1 MMEKTKKVRRMN
13 ADDFAIFCSNAT
25 AKEVQSAIEAGSEW
39 DSRAFI
45 SAASSNTDPNVIWVL
60 LRIANEAGITLI
72 NARSKGNRQT
82 ALHWAAG
89 HNDNPDVTRTLIAAG
104 ANVNARDAFGLTPLA
119 EAESVHRMG
128 WKDNRQKVIEMLRNA
143 GAR

>member
-1 MMEKTKKVRRMN
+1 MN
-13 ADDFAIFCSNAT
+13 ADNFAEFCLNAP
-25 AKEVQSAIEAGSEW
+25 AKDVQGAIDAGSEW

-60 LRIANEAGITLI
+60 LREARKSEVNLI
-72 NARSKGNRQT
+72 NARSKDSKQT

-89 HNDNPDVTRTLIAAG
+89 HNDNPDVARTLIAAG
-104 ANVNARDAFGLTPLA
+104 ANVNAKDAYGQTPLQ
-119 EAESVHRMG
+119 EAETVHRMR
-128 WKDNRQKVIEMLRNA
+128 WKDNRQPIIEMLKNA

>member
-1 MMEKTKKVRRMN
+1 MAKTLRVRRMN
-13 ADDFAIFCSNAT
+13 ADDFASFCASAS
-25 AKEVQSAIEAGSEW
+25 AKDVQAAINAGSEW

-60 LRIANEAGITLI
+60 LKEARKSEINLI
-72 NARSKGNRQT
+72 NARSKDSKQT

-89 HNDNPDVTRTLIAAG
+89 HNDNPDVARTLIAAG
-104 ANVNARDAFGLTPLA
+104 ANVNAKDAYGQTPLA
-119 EAESVHRMG
+119 EAEAVHRMR
-128 WKDNRQKVIEMLRNA
+128 WKDNRLQVIEMLKSA

>member
-1 MMEKTKKVRRMN
+1 MEKTKKVRRMN

-25 AKEVQSAIEAGSEW
+25 AKEVQSAIDAGSEW

-60 LRIANEAGITLI
+60 LREARKSEVNLI
-72 NARSKGNRQT
+72 NARSKDSKQT

-89 HNDNPDVTRTLIAAG
+89 HNDNPDVARTLIAAG
-104 ANVNARDAFGLTPLA
+104 ANVNAKDAYGQTPLQ
-119 EAESVHRMG
+119 EAESVHRMR
-128 WKDNRQKVIEMLRNA
+128 WKDNRQPIIEMLKNA